1 MKLFRQGK
9 VDEVLELIVNMMIES
24 NKDEVVFK
32 KLAELYD
39 YFMHNKEG
47 LVQYKLRD
55 NINMPT
61 APEGRYTYCNS

>member
-1 MKLFRQGK
+1 
-9 VDEVLELIVNMMIES
+9 MMIES